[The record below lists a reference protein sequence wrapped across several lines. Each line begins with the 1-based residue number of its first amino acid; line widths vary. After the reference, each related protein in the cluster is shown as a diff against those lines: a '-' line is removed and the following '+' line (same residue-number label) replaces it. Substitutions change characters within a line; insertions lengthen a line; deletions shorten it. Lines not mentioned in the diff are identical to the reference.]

1 MSISIN
7 PLFSL
12 VEAAQLVGQHLHQ
25 KDRIPASVGEDQHV
39 SSAHEVSDDDQTIA
53 SKIIALRENHL
64 MALRAA
70 ATNAGL
76 NPPQTASLSPAPTQ
90 HRVSRRVTM
99 AVDDSSGGK
108 EIFPMKL
115 HALLADP
122 AVRDVISW
130 LPQGKSFVVLRPDVF
145 ASRVLPRY
153 FAPEGSNSLN
163 ARPAAGKDGIN
174 NKAQGVHKYPSFT
187 RKLNR
192 WGFRQI
198 SRGPDAGAFCHDLFQ
213 RDAPELCRG
222 MVCQK
227 SRKSKQAMMERQSVN
242 SDVSDLISLSSVSTK
257 STTASGERINN
268 CSAAVTVSTAGVSS
282 SSRSLPFKKRRS
294 FESMDTSMDGDIPSV
309 VSHRNSSRRNATF
322 PTEEVLEVF
331 ANRATPSAETPAN
344 GGIFAEAAAKE
355 ALARH
360 FHAQHRAFAISSLM
374 ENSRLAMEAA
384 GIKVSSSTNQRT
396 EAPSQVVVTRS
407 LTPAKINKT
416 DTSKQQTPILGATTD
431 SDVFAP
437 TVPHLSLEQM
447 SSSHAAIQLSS
458 AAAAK
463 DALLKAY
470 MQALNTP
477 R

>member
-1 MSISIN
+1 MNSSVN

-12 VEAAQLVGQHLHQ
+12 VEAAQLVGHHQ
-25 KDRIPASVGEDQHV
+25 QKAPVTASVGEGQQAA
-39 SSAHEVSDDDQTIA
+39 STHEVSDDDQTIA
-53 SKIIALRENHL
+53 SKMIALRENHL

-70 ATNAGL
+70 ANNAGL
-76 NPPQTASLSPAPTQ
+76 NPTVPQAALLPTGR
-90 HRVSRRVTM
+90 RVSV
-99 AVDDSSGGK
+99 AVDDATGGK

-122 AVRDVISW
+122 AVHDVISW

-163 ARPAAGKDGIN
+163 ARPTTGKDGTV
-174 NKAQGVHKYPSFT
+174 KKTQGVHKYPSFT

-227 SRKSKQAMMERQSVN
+227 SRKSKQAMMEKQQAMN

-257 STTASGERINN
+257 STAASGDKVNN
-268 CSAAVTVSTAGVSS
+268 CSAAVTVSTAGQSS

-294 FESMDTSMDGDIPSV
+294 FQSIDCPNNGDIPSV
-309 VSHRNSSRRNATF
+309 VSHRNSSSRRNTAF
-322 PTEEVLEVF
+322 SSEEVTDRLVIQPSTC
-331 ANRATPSAETPAN
+331 AVPTDTNGRAL
-344 GGIFAEAAAKE
+344 AEAAAKE

-360 FHAQHRAFAISSLM
+360 FHEQHRAFAISSLM

-384 GIKVSSSTNQRT
+384 GLKVSVNQRT
-396 EAPSQVVVTRS
+396 EPPSQVVT
-407 LTPAKINKT
+407 NKAVQAIQS
-416 DTSKQQTPILGATTD
+416 DEASTSKQQSPVLGATTD
-431 SDVFAP
+431 SAVFAP
-437 TVPHLSLEQM
+437 TVSQLSLDQM
-447 SSSHAAIQLSS
+447 STSQEAIQSS

-463 DALLKAY
+463 EALLKAY
-470 MQALNTP
+470 KQALNSS